1 MGPYTCAEKLIT
13 AYSKPNHSMSIV
25 YQNIQFAGQSDAT
38 TFKVVGA
45 EKHVA
50 VSGDILEKSED
61 YYVGVSRVSF
71 QVALP
76 ICIAPLSTAGLT
88 DGLSTIFSLS
98 MRHVDAGVT
107 TWATA
112 ELKLQPETPQPGI
125 SQVAAL
131 SEWYATFWSVHE
143 LAESMNEALA
153 DCFAQLVA
161 AAVILPATG
170 PFVVSAP
177 DQTPGKF
184 RFINKDAWAFWNQ
197 TDRTGLFP
205 ELDLFCSAAT
215 YPLFSGWGLG
225 QVTDDNAPLDPN
237 GGDFKFQFGASGSS
251 WDSAT
256 RDSLL
261 PVGAGPFDFIHNQQ
275 QETQTYPGV
284 ERFLITTDMSVV
296 GERVA
301 TNDRSTTATLTDFLP
316 DLTNAMSLGT
326 TNTKFI
332 YNAGGVDETRL
343 HKISGH
349 GALDSFNLRLITR
362 DWLGNDRVYRL
373 SNVSQTVSLK
383 LAYVPRKM
391 VESNGYTLA

>member
-1 MGPYTCAEKLIT
+1 
-13 AYSKPNHSMSIV
+13 MSEIS
-25 YQNIQFAGQSDAT
+25 YQNLEFAGQSDPI
-38 TFKVVGA
+38 TFKVVDA
-45 EKHVA
+45 QKHIA
-50 VSGDILEKSED
+50 ISGDILDRAQD

-76 ICIAPLSTAGLT
+76 ICIAPLSATGLT

-112 ELKLQPETPQPGI
+112 ELKLQPNTVQPGI
-125 SQVAAL
+125 TQEAAL
-131 SEWYATFWSVHE
+131 SEWYATFWNVHE

-161 AAVILPATG
+161 AGVALPATA
-170 PFVVSAP
+170 PFVISTP
-177 DQTPGKF
+177 GQTPGKF
-184 RFINKDAWAFWNQ
+184 KFTNKDAWAYWNQ
-197 TDRTGLFP
+197 TDRTGLVP
-205 ELDLFCSAAT
+205 ELDLFCSTAT
-215 YPLFSGWGLG
+215 YPLFSGWGLA
-225 QVTDDNAPLDPN
+225 QVTPDNAPLDPN

-251 WDSAT
+251 WDSST

-261 PVGAGPFDFIHNQQ
+261 PTGGPFDFFHNQQ
-275 QETQTYPGV
+275 QETQTYPGI
-284 ERFLITTDMSVV
+284 ERFLVTTDMSVI

-332 YNAGGVDETRL
+332 YNAGGIGETRL

-349 GALDSFNLRLITR
+349 GALDSFNIRLITR

-373 SNVSQTVSLK
+373 SDPSQTVSLK

-391 VESNGYTLA
+391 AESEGYPLE